1 MTATER
7 LRELLAEREEDYG
20 HLLGT
25 VFWKG
30 ARHGHA
36 ARDSDEGD
44 KLIVTSYYLTP
55 EQAIAETLGRGTCR
69 IELLGMNYQCSGC
82 GDVVGS
88 DDPTSE
94 LCIDG
99 NAIELWRFCPNCG
112 RRVVA
117 GDA

>member
-7 LRELLAEREEDYG
+7 LRGLLAEREEDYG
-20 HLLGT
+20 HFLGT

-55 EQAIAETLGRGTCR
+55 EQAIAETLGRGTCHR
-69 IELLGMNYQCSGC
+69 VLYKPTNVLVCSECGAGMPKQLDKYCF
-82 GDVVGS
+82 
-88 DDPTSE
+88 
-94 LCIDG
+94 LHY
-99 NAIELWRFCPNCG
+99 CPNCG
-112 RRVVA
+112 KRVVA